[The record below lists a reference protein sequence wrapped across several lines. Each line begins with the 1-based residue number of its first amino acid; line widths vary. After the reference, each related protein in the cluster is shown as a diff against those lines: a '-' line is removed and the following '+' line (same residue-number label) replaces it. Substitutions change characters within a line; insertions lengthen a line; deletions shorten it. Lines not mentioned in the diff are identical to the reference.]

1 MLVQKKKFILFFIML
16 FVITA
21 FTLAMP
27 VMAFAQEEEAGTGED
42 EEIVEPAPEKI
53 TVDIDYQEINAS
65 GIIGAGFQFQMDIT
79 YDGKEAKLF
88 EFIKD
93 SPGGWSV
100 EITPQALNHKI
111 TKVKL
116 APLKKESFKVTARPR
131 VAQEAG
137 EYDINITIRPIEDGG
152 TLEAEANFT
161 AAVKPAG
168 KLELRTASGILST
181 IIRSARD
188 NNYKLV
194 LENVGSA
201 PVENIVISTK
211 DEPEDWQVDFEKE
224 INIIE
229 VGEEI
234 ELDINIVPSEKTI
247 AGDYMVRFI
256 TSSGESTDY
265 VDLRLMVVTPLIW
278 RIVGIALIV
287 VVVVGIAVIFARLGR
302 R

>member
-1 MLVQKKKFILFFIML
+1 VLVQKKKFILFFIML

-53 TVDIDYQEINAS
+53 TVDIDYQEINSA
-65 GIIGAGFQFQMDIT
+65 GIIGIGFQFQMDIT

-88 EFIKD
+88 EFVKD
-93 SPGGWSV
+93 SPGGWSI
-100 EITPQALNHKI
+100 EITPLALNTDI
-111 TKVKL
+111 TRVKL
-116 APLKKESFKVTARPR
+116 APLEKESFKVTARPLIL
-131 VAQEAG
+131 QEPG

-152 TLEAEANFT
+152 TPEAEANFT
-161 AAVKPAG
+161 AIVKPAG
-168 KLELRTASGILST
+168 KLKLRTDTGIFST
-181 IIRSARD
+181 IIRSGRD
-188 NNYKLV
+188 NNYKLI
-194 LENVGSA
+194 LENTGSA
-201 PVENIVISTK
+201 PVEEITISTK
-211 DEPEDWQVDFEKE
+211 DEPEGWQVDFEKE
-224 INIIE
+224 IDIIE
-229 VGEEI
+229 VGEEK

-256 TSSGESTDY
+256 TTSGESTDY
-265 VDLRLMVVTPLIW
+265 VDLRLMVVTPMIW